1 MSVTRAYVVASDR
14 AVPRNQSVTECSQ
27 TAPRSAQTRTSHYRH
42 HSTSGSGTGALSLS
56 RLLKN
61 GLSRTAYAPLVL
73 LVLLPASLDL
83 LPLTA
88 TQSQSDYTA
97 TARGEETDLVV
108 GKRAESGR
116 TGWLL
121 PVAAWC
127 RYWFS
132 RCCVHPTQPAAA
144 ADATAARWR
153 NAGLPSVLCYQS
165 SSRHTI
171 VSVSNSY
178 KQEAELSLRDRATLR
193 VIKYFAKSLK
203 ITQAHS
209 KRHCSV

>member
-1 MSVTRAYVVASDR
+1 VAL
-14 AVPRNQSVTECSQ
+14 
-27 TAPRSAQTRTSHYRH
+27 
-42 HSTSGSGTGALSLS
+42 ALSLS

-121 PVAAWC
+121 PDAA
-127 RYWFS
+127 
-132 RCCVHPTQPAAA
+132 
-144 ADATAARWR
+144 
-153 NAGLPSVLCYQS
+153 
-165 SSRHTI
+165 
-171 VSVSNSY
+171 
-178 KQEAELSLRDRATLR
+178 
-193 VIKYFAKSLK
+193 
-203 ITQAHS
+203 
-209 KRHCSV
+209 